1 MKTTPYWWEDAH
13 RETDIGSALPE
24 TADVVIV
31 GSGYTGL
38 TASLVLA
45 RAGVTVVVIEA
56 GVPGEGASSRNGGM
70 VGPSFH
76 KLGIAGLRSKFGAE
90 KTNEI
95 LKESIGFV
103 EFLRRF
109 LQTEDIDAN
118 FVQTGRFRGALKPE
132 HFDAMARDLE
142 SLQTACG
149 VKGHMVSRQDQQHE
163 IGSERFFGGMVF
175 DLDGG
180 LHPGKYHAG
189 LLNRVREA
197 GVKVIA
203 QTLVQNVVHG
213 HGTYD
218 VHTTRGVIK
227 AEKVAVCTNGYTG
240 APFTQLQRRILPLRS
255 ALIATEELGADT
267 IDRLMPRHR
276 MYGDS
281 RRIIAY
287 YRPSPD
293 GKRILFGGRA
303 SGYTENVTHNVGILR
318 RSMTEIFPELKA
330 VKITHSW
337 SGLVAYTFDHTPHI
351 GQLGGLHFAMGYCGS
366 GVARS
371 SYFGTKLG
379 YKMLGD
385 DEKGRT
391 AFDDIPMESKPF
403 YRGNPWFMPA
413 VLAWHRV
420 ADRFG
425 L

>member
-1 MKTTPYWWEDAH
+1 LKTTPYWWEDAH
-13 RETDIGSALPE
+13 RESKIEQELPE
-24 TADVVIV
+24 TTDVAIV

-38 TASLVLA
+38 AAALVLA
-45 RAGVTVVVIEA
+45 RAGLSVVVIEA

-76 KLGIAGLRSKFGAE
+76 KLGIAGLRSKFGIE

-95 LKESIGFV
+95 LKESVGFV
-103 EFLRRF
+103 EFLRAF
-109 LQTEDIDAN
+109 LQTENIDAD
-118 FVQTGRFRGALKPE
+118 FAQTGRFRGALKPE

-163 IGSERFFGGMVF
+163 IGSERFFGGMVY

-203 QTLVQNVVHG
+203 QTPVQNVEHG
-213 HGTYD
+213 QGAYK
-218 VHTTRGVIK
+218 VETTRGIIK
-227 AEKVAVCTNGYTG
+227 AEKVTVCTNGYTG
-240 APFTQLQRRILPLRS
+240 APFGQFRKRILPLRS
-255 ALIATEELGADT
+255 ALIATEELSVET
-267 IDRLMPRHR
+267 MNRLMPRRR

-303 SGYTENVTHNVGILR
+303 SGYTENTARNVRILR
-318 RSMTEIFPELKA
+318 RSMTDVFPEMDS
-330 VKITHSW
+330 VKITHGW

-351 GQLGGLHFAMGYCGS
+351 GQLGGFHFAMGYCGS

-379 YKMLGD
+379 YKILGEA
-385 DEKGRT
+385 EKGRT
-391 AFDDIPMESKPF
+391 AFDDIPLESKPF
-403 YRGNPWFMPA
+403 YTGNPWFMPA

-425 L
+425 F